1 MKLLITGGLGFI
13 ASNFIRYM
21 LKEHSDV
28 RITNIDNL
36 SIGANPANL
45 KDVKNDPRYRFVK
58 GNVTDFKLMSKLAKN
73 ADVIVNA
80 AAETHVDR
88 SISNPHLFL
97 KSNTIGTFIVL
108 EAIRKINPSI
118 RMLQV
123 STDETYGDIVNGSF
137 TEDSRLKPSN
147 PYSASKCAADLFAL
161 AYNRTYALNVM
172 ITRCTNNFGPYQSP
186 EKLIPKTIIRASLD
200 LPIPVYGA
208 GDQVRDWLYVIDHC
222 AALNQVIERGKAG
235 EIYNISSGNEKT
247 TFQVVEAIL
256 NLLDKSKDLI
266 ESVEN
271 RPGIDVR
278 YSLDSSKLRSELGWR
293 PKHPF
298 DESLK
303 ETVEWY
309 LKKKSWWKPQASKK
323 ILHPTPWKIEW

>member
-1 MKLLITGGLGFI
+1 MKLLVTGGLGFI

-45 KDVKNDPRYRFVK
+45 KDVKNDPRYQFVK
-58 GNVTDFKLMSKLAKN
+58 GNITDFKLMSKLAKN
-73 ADVIVNA
+73 ADVIINA

>member
-271 RPGIDVR
+271 RPGSDVR

-323 ILHPTPWKIEW
+323 MLHPTPWKIKW

>member
-1 MKLLITGGLGFI
+1 MKLLVTGGLGFI

-45 KDVKNDPRYRFVK
+45 KDVKNDPRYQFVK
-58 GNVTDFKLMSKLAKN
+58 GNITDFKLMSKLAKN
-73 ADVIVNA
+73 ADVIINA

-323 ILHPTPWKIEW
+323 MLHPTPWKIKW